1 MQIQAKNGIV
11 CCAVLAVLM
20 IITFAFYCGIEAA
33 VQIGWEENLKEGN
46 ANESFICDESFIHIN
61 PYGYE

>member
-1 MQIQAKNGIV
+1 MQIQAKNDIV

-20 IITFAFYCGIEAA
+20 ISTIAFYYGIEAA
-33 VQIGWEENLKEGN
+33 AQIGGEGNLKEGN